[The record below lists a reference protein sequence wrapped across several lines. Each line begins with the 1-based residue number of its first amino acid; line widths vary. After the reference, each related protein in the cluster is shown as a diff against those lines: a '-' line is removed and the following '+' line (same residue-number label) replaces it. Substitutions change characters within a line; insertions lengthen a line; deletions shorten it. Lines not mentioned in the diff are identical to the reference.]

1 MERVWGETESGGDIS
16 VAEPDGSC
24 EDLFTW
30 ICPLVRWTRG
40 LFALQHPTSASVP
53 GGNTKEGE
61 DLSHQQQQSPVI

>member
-1 MERVWGETESGGDIS
+1 MERVWGGDESGGDIS
-16 VAEPDGSC
+16 VAEPDGSR

-40 LFALQHPTSASVP
+40 LFALERPTSASVP

-61 DLSHQQQQSPVI
+61 DL